1 MRPAGDGHPGSRVLV
16 TPTDTP
22 FRVLVVGLGSP
33 DRGDDAAGPLV
44 AAAVAAHVADRA
56 LVGVHVVERED
67 PTALVDLLDPA
78 GPGDAWSAAVILDAV
93 RSGATPGTV
102 TILDVGPGAHDLRS
116 LGARL
121 DPGPAGTHG
130 FGLAGAIE
138 LARALDRLPP
148 RVVVIGIEAVGFEH
162 GAPLSAAVLA
172 AIPAAA
178 DAALGLIEQ
187 AAARIRPGAR
197 G

>member
-16 TPTDTP
+16 TRSDVPC
-22 FRVLVVGLGSP
+22 RVLVVGLGSP

-44 AAAVAAHVADRA
+44 AAAVAAQVADRA

-67 PTALVDLLDPA
+67 PTALIDLLDPA
-78 GPGDAWSAAVILDAV
+78 GPAGAWAAAVIIDAV
-93 RSGATPGTV
+93 RSGAAPGTV
-102 TILDVGPGAHDLRS
+102 TILDVGPGAQDLRS

-121 DPGPAGTHG
+121 HPGPAGTHG

-148 RVVVIGIEAVGFEH
+148 RVVVVGIEAVGFEH
-162 GAPLSAAVLA
+162 GAPLPAPVLA
-172 AIPAAA
+172 AIPRAA
-178 DAALGLIEQ
+178 DAALGIIEE
-187 AAARIRPGAR
+187 ATARIRPGAR